1 MYFAED
7 DDVDDEDTEVEE
19 HSFLVAEDDLDA
31 EISDADDTTSLSSPS
46 PMKSSS
52 CRVSGG

>member
-19 HSFLVAEDDLDA
+19 QSFLVAEDDLDD